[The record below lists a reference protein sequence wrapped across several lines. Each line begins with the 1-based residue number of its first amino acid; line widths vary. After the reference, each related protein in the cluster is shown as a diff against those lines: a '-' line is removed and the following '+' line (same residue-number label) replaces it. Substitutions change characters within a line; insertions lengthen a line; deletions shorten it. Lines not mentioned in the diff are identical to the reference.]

1 MVSITNDI
9 YKISDTS
16 EDHLKELGF
25 RYDRATSD
33 NDITNYTYKFSVYEY
48 GGKSLLD
55 CVLLVNVGTKLVT
68 VNVYQENGSIYRPFY
83 YTDFGRKDTI
93 VDIINGNVK
102 KEMRKLGIKQVKN
115 KKGKDEYEEI

>member
-1 MVSITNDI
+1 MVSIINNT
-9 YKISDTS
+9 YKLSNTS
-16 EDHLKELGF
+16 EENLKKLGF
-25 RYDRATSD
+25 HYDRNTSD
-33 NDITNYTYKFSVYEY
+33 NNTTNYIYKFSVYKYE
-48 GGKSLLD
+48 GKSLLD
-55 CVLLVNVGTKLVT
+55 CELLINVDSKIVT
-68 VNVYQENGSIYRPFY
+68 TNVYEQSGSIYRPFY